1 MFMAGLGSPL
11 FVLELSCPPEKV
23 LCAGRKM
30 GLESY
35 CGLPKALLFDTMSD
49 SLVDGAHWIYTSF

>member
-23 LCAGRKM
+23 LCAGRKI
-30 GLESY
+30 Y

-49 SLVDGAHWIYTSF
+49 SLVDGAHWMYTSF